1 MNEVTASAEFRP
13 CAAGGSVMKIRMI
26 GVLSLV
32 GVAMSVAPV
41 WAGAVGIQPNVSRDQ
56 STVAIV
62 QLEAQRSQVARA
74 MQVPPENKG
83 PALIQHMDQYSQLSD
98 LIDRLQKGEPVAP
111 HEIDTALQ
119 PTLR

>member
-1 MNEVTASAEFRP
+1 
-13 CAAGGSVMKIRMI
+13 MKIRMI